1 MGKPLPS
8 GATIAVVGA
17 GIIGASA
24 AFVLAERGYK
34 VTLIDR
40 AEPGRS
46 GPSFGNAGHVVGSA
60 IHPLA
65 EPGIALDGLRMLA
78 NPDAPLK
85 IPAAY
90 LGRIAPWLWR
100 FWRSSTGSAY
110 QQSRTALTALNAGA
124 VDETEALFARA
135 GMSEKLKRA
144 PALYL
149 YESEAS
155 WRTSLS
161 GWADRDRAGLVST
174 QVDAA
179 EIRRLEPDLAP
190 IFIHGMLSQEWA
202 IVTDPFEI
210 VTRLVA
216 AAQRLGVA
224 LERGRV
230 SAIQPTGERVS
241 LGIDSATRTYDAVLV
256 TAGVWSRDLAK
267 TLEEY
272 LPVEAERGYNVTY
285 SSAPVGIQ
293 RPLVLAD
300 RGVVATALSPG
311 LRIGGWT
318 ELGGINLPPNPA
330 RWAKM
335 RAISA
340 AILPGIETAP
350 AVEWMGHRPSMPDS
364 VPVISRS
371 LRHPAVFYAVG
382 HGHYGLSYAAKTARL
397 VGELIGDAADIR
409 LAAHG
414 MIRFNRP

>member
-8 GATIAVVGA
+8 GATIAIVGA

-34 VTLIDR
+34 VSLIDR
-40 AEPGRS
+40 AEPGRT

-65 EPGIALDGLRMLA
+65 EPGIAWDGLRMLV

-90 LGRIAPWLWR
+90 LGRISPWLWR
-100 FWRSSTGSAY
+100 FWRSSNGAAY
-110 QQSRTALTALNAGA
+110 QQARTALTALNAGA
-124 VDETEALFARA
+124 VEETEALFARA
-135 GMSEKLKRA
+135 SMPEKLQRA

-155 WRTSLS
+155 WRASLP

-190 IFIHGMLSQEWA
+190 IFTHGVLSHEWA
-202 IVTDPFEI
+202 IVTDPLEI
-210 VTRLVA
+210 VTGYVA
-216 AAQRLGVA
+216 AAQRRSVG
-224 LERGRV
+224 LERGQV
-230 SAIQPTGERVS
+230 SAVQPAGDRVG
-241 LGIDSATRTYDAVLV
+241 LIINGAARTYDAVLV
-256 TAGVWSRDLAK
+256 AAGVWSRDLAK
-267 TLEEY
+267 TLGEH

-285 SSAPVGIQ
+285 SGASVGIQ

-300 RGVVATALSPG
+300 RGVVATALTPG

-318 ELGGINLPPNPA
+318 ELGGTSLPPNPA

-371 LRHPAVFYAVG
+371 HRHASVFYAVG

-397 VGELIGDAADIR
+397 VGELIGEATDIG
-409 LAAHG
+409 LTAHS
-414 MIRFNRP
+414 MARFNP

>member
-1 MGKPLPS
+1 MGEPLHP
-8 GATIAVVGA
+8 GALIAIVGA

-24 AFVLAERGYK
+24 AFVLAERGYR
-34 VTLIDR
+34 VTLFDR
-40 AEPGRS
+40 AEPGRI

-65 EPGIALDGLRMLA
+65 EPGIAVDGLRMLLD
-78 NPDAPLK
+78 PDAPLK

-90 LGRIAPWLWR
+90 LGKIAPWLWR
-100 FWRSSTGSAY
+100 FWRSSEGQAY
-110 QQSRTALTALNAGA
+110 RRSCEALTALNAGA
-124 VDETEALFARA
+124 VEETEALFARA
-135 GMSEKLKRA
+135 GMPERLTRA

-149 YESEAS
+149 YESERS
-155 WRTSLS
+155 WRASLG
-161 GWADRDRAGLVST
+161 GWADRERAGLVST

-190 IFIHGMLSQEWA
+190 IFTHGVLSHEWA

-210 VTRLVA
+210 VTGYVA
-216 AAQRLGVA
+216 AAQRLGVV
-224 LERGRV
+224 LEEAQV
-230 SAIQPTGERVS
+230 SAMQPAGDRVS
-241 LGIDSATRTYDAVLV
+241 LMINGTTRPFDAVLV
-256 TAGVWSRDLAK
+256 AAGVWSRDIAK
-267 TLEEY
+267 SLGEH

-285 SSAPVGIQ
+285 SGASVGIQ

-300 RGVVATALSPG
+300 RGVVATSLTPG

-318 ELGGINLPPNPA
+318 ELGGPSLPPNPA

-335 RAISA
+335 HAISA

-350 AVEWMGHRPSMPDS
+350 ALEWMGHRPSMPDS

-397 VGELIGDAADIR
+397 LGELIGEAADKR
-409 LAAHG
+409 LSAHS
-414 MIRFNRP
+414 ISRFNS

>member
-1 MGKPLPS
+1 MSKPLPT
-8 GATIAVVGA
+8 GATIAIVGA

-40 AEPGRS
+40 AEPGRT

-100 FWRSSTGSAY
+100 FWRSSNGAAY
-110 QQSRTALTALNAGA
+110 QRARTALTALNAGA
-124 VDETEALFARA
+124 VEETETLFGRA
-135 GMSEKLKRA
+135 GMPEKLRLA

-149 YESEAS
+149 YESDTS
-155 WRTSLS
+155 WRASLP
-161 GWADRDRAGLVST
+161 GWADRDRAGLIST
-174 QVDAA
+174 QVNAA
-179 EIRRLEPDLAP
+179 KIRRLEPDLAP
-190 IFIHGMLSQEWA
+190 IFTHGVLSQEWA

-210 VTRLVA
+210 VIGFVA
-216 AAQRLGVA
+216 AAQKLGVA
-224 LERGRV
+224 LERGQV
-230 SAIQPTGERVS
+230 SAIQTSGDGVD
-241 LGIDSATRTYDAVLV
+241 LVIDGTTRTHDAVLV
-256 TAGVWSRDLAK
+256 TAGVWSRELAR
-267 TLEEY
+267 TLGEH

-285 SSAPVGIQ
+285 SGASVGIQ

-300 RGVVATALSPG
+300 RGVVATALTPG

-318 ELGGINLPPNPA
+318 ELGGTSLPPNPA

-340 AILPGIETAP
+340 AILPGIESAP
-350 AVEWMGHRPSMPDS
+350 ALEWMGHRPSMPDS

-371 LRHPAVFYAVG
+371 SKHPGVFYAVG

-397 VGELIGDAADIR
+397 MGELIGEATDEGLEGYSI
-409 LAAHG
+409 G
-414 MIRFNRP
+414 RFNG

>member
-40 AEPGRS
+40 SEPGRD

-65 EPGIALDGLRMLA
+65 EPGIALDGLRMLLDP
-78 NPDAPLK
+78 NAPLK
-85 IPAAY
+85 IPATY

-100 FWRSSTGSAY
+100 FWRSSNGAAY
-110 QQSRTALTALNAGA
+110 QQARTALTALNAGA
-124 VDETEALFARA
+124 VEETEALFARA
-135 GMSEKLKRA
+135 GITEKLKRA

-155 WRTSLS
+155 WRASLP

-190 IFIHGMLSQEWA
+190 IFTHGVLSHEWA

-210 VTRLVA
+210 VTGYVEA
-216 AAQRLGVA
+216 ALRLGA
-224 LERGRV
+224 TLEHEQV
-230 SAIQPTGERVS
+230 SAVQSAGDRVEV
-241 LGIDSATRTYDAVLV
+241 LINGTARTYDAVLI
-256 TAGVWSRDLAK
+256 ASGVWSRALAE
-267 TLEEY
+267 TLGEH

-285 SSAPVGIQ
+285 SGASVSIQ

-318 ELGGINLPPNPA
+318 ELGGTSLPPNSA

-397 VGELIGDAADIR
+397 VGELIGEATDAR
-409 LAAHG
+409 LIAHS
-414 MIRFNRP
+414 IARFNRP